1 MFQCKDLLS
10 LPSFSSVRVLA
21 GKSGLENGIRWVYKP
36 ENMNFSK
43 WVKGHELLIISS
55 PVIQSE
61 DFNLTVLIE
70 KACQLQISG
79 ALLLTGEQYI
89 KRIPKKLITYADNHQ
104 FPLFIMSGET
114 PLINIFE
121 EIGHAIAYHE
131 GSEHNSEDLL
141 SGIIF
146 GNEIDIDAL
155 ILKSHMI
162 GYDITP
168 PQQIFDLHVSLQGD
182 MTSFD
187 REMVYTTVKQSF
199 EKEMISIVLSQYG
212 NNFIGMFQSFPKA
225 KEKLQQIYDAMCQE
239 IRKKY
244 PDIYLM
250 MGVGKPYQRLEKLQ
264 DSFHEASRAIM
275 LMHKKGYTDGIYFSD
290 SLGFLN
296 LLYNME
302 DTKSMEDFLQDT
314 LGALLDY
321 DRENNTELVK
331 TLKVYLEQDCS
342 LLHASEQLHTHRN
355 TVKYRIQRVEEI
367 TGRSLQSFYT
377 KLEFMNAILCYEMLK
392 E

>member
-10 LPSFSSVRVLA
+10 LPTFADVRVLA

-61 DFNLTVLIE
+61 DFDLTVLIE

-89 KRIPKKLITYADNHQ
+89 NKIPKKLITYADTHQ

-131 GSEHNSEDLL
+131 GSEYSSEDLL

-146 GNEIDIDAL
+146 GNEIDVDAL
-155 ILKSHMI
+155 VLKSHMI

-168 PQQIFDLHVSLQGD
+168 PQQIFDLHVSLPGD
-182 MTSFD
+182 LTGFD
-187 REMVYTTVKQSF
+187 RELVYTTVKQSF
-199 EKEMISIVLSQYG
+199 AKENINIVLSQYG
-212 NNFIGMFQSFPKA
+212 NNFIGMFQSFPTA
-225 KEKLQQIYDAMCQE
+225 KKVLPQIYNTLCQE

-244 PDIYLM
+244 PEIYLIL
-250 MGVGKPYQRLEKLQ
+250 GVGKPYQRLERLQ

-275 LMHKKGYTDGIYFSD
+275 LMHKKGSTDGIYFSD

-314 LGALLDY
+314 LGALLAY
-321 DRENNTELVK
+321 DRENHTDLVN

-355 TVKYRIQRVEEI
+355 TIKYRIQRIEEI
-367 TGRSLQSFYT
+367 TGRPLDSFYT
-377 KLEFMNAILCYEMLK
+377 KLEFMNAILCYELVK